1 MSNKE
6 DQNYHDKIDEAANSE
21 KDMTPRPVYEREYDL
36 QPKKLQDKVAIITG
50 GDSGIGRAVAIH
62 FAREGAD
69 VVIVYYKEKQDA
81 DETQK
86 LVEEKGR
93 KALVIQADVSVEE
106 NCRNIVQQTID
117 TFGKLDILVNNAAIQ
132 FPKEDLQEITEQQ
145 WDETFRT
152 NIYSYFFMSKAA
164 LPHLKAGAAIVN
176 NASVNAYRGNKELVD
191 YSSTKGA
198 IVAFTRSLS
207 TQLAEKNIRVN
218 GVAPGPIWTPL
229 IPSTFPGQEL
239 EDFGSDTPMKRA
251 GQPAEVA
258 SCFVFLASDD
268 ASYITGQFLH
278 PNGGTVL
285 NT

>member
-1 MSNKE
+1 MATHE
-6 DQNYHDKIDEAANSE
+6 DPDYHDKIDEQANSE
-21 KDMTPRPVYEREYDL
+21 QDMSPQPVYEREYDRL
-36 QPKKLQDKVAIITG
+36 DKKLKDKVAIITG
-50 GDSGIGRAVAIH
+50 GDSGIGRAVAVH

-69 VVIVYYKEKQDA
+69 VVIVYRKEVEDA
-81 DETQK
+81 EETQK

-93 KALVIQADVSVEE
+93 KALLLQYDVSIEANCERIVEE
-106 NCRNIVQQTID
+106 TME
-117 TFGKLDILVNNAAIQ
+117 TFGRIDIVVNNAAIQ
-132 FPKEDLQEITEQQ
+132 FPKEDLQEITEEQ

-152 NIYSYFFMSKAA
+152 NIYSYFFLTKAA
-164 LPHLKAGAAIVN
+164 MRHLKSGASIIN
-176 NASVNAYRGNKELVD
+176 NASINAYRGHKELID

-207 TQLAEKNIRVN
+207 TQLAEKGIRVN

-229 IPSTFPGQEL
+229 IPSTFPGQKL
-239 EDFGSDTPMKRA
+239 KDFGSDTPMKRA

-258 SCFVFLASDD
+258 TCFVFLASDD
-268 ASYITGQFLH
+268 ASYITGQVLH